1 MEIIDEPF
9 SQNESELYAQL
20 VQKMNLIWL
29 IKKGGATLLGSEDL
43 SLELAEWE
51 EAFTDN
57 V

>member
-9 SQNESELYAQL
+9 SQKESELYAQL